1 MLPNTALDFHN
12 QRGDGSIHNIFW
24 MSHSFEV
31 SEGDRAHAPPLP
43 CSRGA
48 WCYCLDRE
56 LKGREEIIG
65 GIFQSPWN
73 ADVNFDV
80 N

>member
-1 MLPNTALDFHN
+1 MFRNLFWRRAS
-12 QRGDGSIHNIFW
+12 DGRRMVVGRSD
-24 MSHSFEV
+24 
-31 SEGDRAHAPPLP
+31 DRRMAVF
-43 CSRGA
+43 
-48 WCYCLDRE
+48 YCLDRE

>member
-1 MLPNTALDFHN
+1 MPRKASKTFEAFSLKGFLD
-12 QRGDGSIHNIFW
+12 DE
-24 MSHSFEV
+24 SF
-31 SEGDRAHAPPLP
+31 LL
-43 CSRGA
+43 
-48 WCYCLDRE
+48 YCLDRE